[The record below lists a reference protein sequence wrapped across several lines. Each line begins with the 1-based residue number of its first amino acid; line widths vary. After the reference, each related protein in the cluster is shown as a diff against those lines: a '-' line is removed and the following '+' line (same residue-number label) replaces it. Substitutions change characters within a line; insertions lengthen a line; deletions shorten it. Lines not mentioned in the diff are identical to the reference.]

1 MEIGEEGLDKMP
13 GYVGLMESVF
23 HDNNYKLRIDGVI
36 FLKDY
41 FISKGE
47 EIAKCKRFEEVYL
60 LELCEFLSPD
70 EDV

>member
-13 GYVGLMESVF
+13 TYVSLMESVF
-23 HDNNYKLRIDGVI
+23 QDNNYKLRIDGVI

-47 EIAKCKRFEEVYL
+47 EIVKCSRFEEVYL
-60 LELCEFLSPD
+60 IELCDFLSPD